1 MIDLEQKI
9 KKIKRKRK
17 ELGLTQKD
25 LSSKSDVSQSF
36 IAKLESG
43 KLEPSYS
50 KLKKVEDLLKKMTD
64 EGPTAE
70 DLMNS
75 PVQSVKKD
83 DEVKKA
89 VKIMRGN
96 EFSQLPVMD
105 GDTQVGCIKARNV
118 MLAAEEK
125 DSDSIKEVDAEE
137 IMDPAFPEI
146 SPQMSAR
153 IVKELL
159 REREAV
165 LVKREGNIIGIVDS
179 DDFLGKS

>member
-9 KKIKRKRK
+9 KKIRRKRE

-25 LSSKSDVSQSF
+25 LSSKSSVSQSF

-64 EGPTAE
+64 EGPKAE

-89 VKIMRGN
+89 VRIMKEN
-96 EFSQLPVMD
+96 DFSQLPVMD
-105 GDTQVGCIKARNV
+105 DGRSVGCIRERDV
-118 MLAAEEK
+118 MLASGK
-125 DSDSIKEVDAEE
+125 SDSGDVGKLKVEE
-137 IMDPAFPEI
+137 IMGPGFPEVNSDI
-146 SPQMSAR
+146 STR
-153 IVKELL
+153 TVKELL
-159 REREAV
+159 NERKAV
-165 LVKREGNIIGIVDS
+165 LVKEGGKIVGMVDS
-179 DDFLGKS
+179 ADYLKG